1 MTPERYRKVG
11 EVFRAA
17 AEIPLDRRKAFLDDA
32 CGQDSAIRQEV
43 ESLLRHD
50 SEAEGWIDSR
60 ALEIAAQALASTP
73 SGSWVNRQV
82 HHYRVSSLIGRGG
95 MGEVYRARDERL
107 ERDVALKVLPVE
119 YSTDAA
125 RLRRFEQEARTAGKL
140 NHPNIVTVYDV
151 GVYEG
156 APYIVTELLEGEEL
170 REQLKQG
177 PLDQRRALG
186 YARQIADGLAAAHAK
201 GIVHRDLKPENL
213 FVTVDGRVKIL
224 DFGLAKLKEPLR
236 GKSLGAIQPGSTTP
250 GVVLG
255 TANYMAP
262 EQVRGLDADDRTD
275 IFALGVI
282 LYEMLC
288 GQRPFAGDSAVQI
301 MNSILTEEPPDL
313 AETNQKIPAVL
324 ASMVRRCVEKKP
336 EQRFQSASDLSFA
349 LETLS
354 PAASGVVGKP
364 FAAPVS
370 STSRYWMVPVV
381 ALAIAGIA
389 IAWYLNRIDYWW
401 RDPLEG
407 ATYVKLTDF
416 PGTEGDAAISRD
428 GNLAAFLS
436 DEEGPFDVYV
446 TRIGTGKSIN
456 LTNGGIED
464 IKNPEVRSLGF
475 SPDASFLTFWVR
487 APKETTVWAVSTVG
501 GVARHFLG
509 GPELDWS
516 PDVDGRQ
523 IVYHTS
529 KDGDPIYVKR
539 PDEKVDKR
547 IFVAAKGVHNHFP
560 VWSPDGAFVY
570 FAQGFPPEEM
580 DIWRVPSAGGSPE
593 PITHH
598 NSRVAHLTFVDDRT
612 LLYTTLDENGAGP
625 FLYGINVNRR
635 VPHQISFGDLRYTS
649 VSADHEG
656 RRLVASAGDTDASI
670 WQVSISDR
678 VTDKADR
685 IEVPAVRSLS
695 PRIGS
700 NYLLYLS
707 SNGGGDGMFKL
718 ATGGTPIELWNRSR
732 GRVLSGP
739 AIAPDGRIAFTTQIL
754 GQTTLRVMNSDGIV
768 IELEKSISIEGA
780 PSWSPSGEWLTIGGE
795 DSKKNQGLFKVPLD
809 GGAPTLFVSG
819 EATNPVWSP
828 DGRFVVYAGGEVGT
842 RFDLRA
848 ATADGKPFRIP
859 EITLSRG
866 SSRFAFLPNQPV
878 LVVLEGE
885 FWHKNFGA
893 IDLITGKRWQLT
905 NFPREYLIGDFDIS
919 PNGQEIIFGRLK
931 ERTDVMLIERR
942 P

>member
-1 MTPERYRKVG
+1 MTPERYRKVA
-11 EVFRAA
+11 EVFRAVV
-17 AEIPLDRRKAFLDDA
+17 ETPLDRRQAFLDDVCA
-32 CGQDSAIRQEV
+32 HDNALRQEV

-50 SEAEGWIDSR
+50 SAAAGWIDSR
-60 ALEIAAQALASTP
+60 ALEVAAEALASTP
-73 SGSWVNRQV
+73 RGSWVNRQV
-82 HHYRVSSLIGRGG
+82 HHYRVLSLIGRGG

-119 YSTDAA
+119 YSYDAA
-125 RLRRFEQEARTAGKL
+125 RLRRFEQEARTVGKL

-151 GVYEG
+151 GLHDG
-156 APYIVTELLEGEEL
+156 APYIVTELLDGEEL

-177 PLDQRRALG
+177 PVAQRRALG
-186 YARQIADGLAAAHAK
+186 YSRQIADGLAAAHAK

-236 GKSLGAIQPGSTTP
+236 GKSVETIQPGSTTP

-282 LYEMLC
+282 LYEMLR
-288 GQRPFAGDSAVQI
+288 GQRPFAGDSAVQV

-313 AETNQKIPAVL
+313 AETNQKIPPVL
-324 ASMVRRCVEKKP
+324 ASMVRRCLEKKP

-349 LETLS
+349 LETVT
-354 PAASGVVGKP
+354 PGVSGFVVKP
-364 FAAPVS
+364 SVGAAPRS
-370 STSRYWMVPVV
+370 QRYWMVPVV

-407 ATYVKLTDF
+407 ATFTKLTDF
-416 PGTEGDAAISRD
+416 PGTESEAAISRN

-436 DEEGPFDVYV
+436 DAEGPFDLFV
-446 TRIGTGKSIN
+446 TSIGTGRLDN
-456 LTNGGIED
+456 LTKGKIAD
-464 IKNPEVRSLGF
+464 MKNPEVRSIRF
-475 SPDASFLTFWVR
+475 SPDTSFITFWVR
-487 APKETTVWAVSTVG
+487 APERTTVWAVPTVG
-501 GVARHFLG
+501 GVAGHFLG

-516 PDVDGRQ
+516 PDPDGKR

-529 KDGDPIYVKR
+529 DDGDPIYVR
-539 PDEKVDKR
+539 LPGEQVGEQ
-547 IFVAAKGVHNHFP
+547 IFVAEKGLHNHFP
-560 VWSPDGAFVY
+560 VWSPDGAFIY

-580 DIWRVPSAGGSPE
+580 DIWRVPSTGGSPE
-593 PITHH
+593 RITSH

-612 LLYTTLDENGAGP
+612 LLYTTLDADGAGP

-635 VPHQISFGDLRYTS
+635 VPHLISRGDVRYTS

-656 RRLVASAGDTDASI
+656 RRLVASVGDMDASI
-670 WQVSISDR
+670 WKTSISGE

-685 IEVPAVRSLS
+685 ISLPTVPSLS

-700 NYLLYLS
+700 NYLVH
-707 SNGGGDGMFKL
+707 L
-718 ATGGTPIELWNRSR
+718 ASKGTPAELWNSSR

-739 AIAPDGRIAFTTQIL
+739 AIASDGRIAFTTQKD
-754 GQTTLRVMNSDGIV
+754 GQTLLHVMNSDGTV
-768 IELEKSISIEGA
+768 ANELGNAKSIRISGA
-780 PSWSPSGEWLTIGGE
+780 PSWPPAGEWLTIAGE
-795 DSKKNQGLFKVPLD
+795 TVKNRGLFKVPLN
-809 GGAPTLFVSG
+809 GGEPILLVSG

-828 DGRFVVYAGGEVGT
+828 DGRFVVYAGVEVGT
-842 RFDLRA
+842 RFQLKA
-848 ATADGKPFRIP
+848 ATADGQAFPVP

-885 FWHKNFGA
+885 FWHKNFWA
-893 IDLITGKRWQLT
+893 IDLTTGRRQQLT

-919 PNGQEIIFGRLK
+919 PNGQEIIFSRLK